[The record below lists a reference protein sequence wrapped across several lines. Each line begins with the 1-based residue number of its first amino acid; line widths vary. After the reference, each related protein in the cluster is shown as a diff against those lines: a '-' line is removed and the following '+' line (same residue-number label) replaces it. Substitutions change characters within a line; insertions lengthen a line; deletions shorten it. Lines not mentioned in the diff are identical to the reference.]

1 MWLFRPIKKLV
12 HENAFVFLVAL
23 VRGLHPKRAVIL
35 EKTAVQCAGNDN
47 PESEAARI
55 LRKFVRNCLDCAE
68 KQLNVVVSGP
78 QTTGG
83 YSYYPGGQRTDRMV
97 DFIGLCLLTRQMD
110 ACRSFLDRIWNVS
123 GELVDK
129 FNTIYTPLIPELCKL
144 LQKTN
149 TDVCS
154 PPFTDFFRLVISYYL
169 CHLLGTK
176 GQHIQLARK
185 IGCGCGDCQEL
196 DQFIAGKGSQ
206 HTFCLVQKRRSHLE
220 YQMNSARDL
229 VTHET
234 RRYGSPHS
242 LVVTKTRAAAV
253 ASTWDYRLQVIN
265 GTFNA
270 IGAKNVEKIM
280 GNRFV
285 DVCKAMKGE
294 AAFRLDEPVVQRQE
308 QNVSGSASMLTS
320 NRTTNRTNSVIG
332 EKRKH
337 EPEVIELS
345 D

>member
-1 MWLFRPIKKLV
+1 
-12 HENAFVFLVAL
+12 
-23 VRGLHPKRAVIL
+23 
-35 EKTAVQCAGNDN
+35 
-47 PESEAARI
+47 
-55 LRKFVRNCLDCAE
+55 
-68 KQLNVVVSGP
+68 
-78 QTTGG
+78 
-83 YSYYPGGQRTDRMV
+83 
-97 DFIGLCLLTRQMD
+97 
-110 ACRSFLDRIWNVS
+110 
-123 GELVDK
+123 
-129 FNTIYTPLIPELCKL
+129 
-144 LQKTN
+144 
-149 TDVCS
+149 
-154 PPFTDFFRLVISYYL
+154 
-169 CHLLGTK
+169 
-176 GQHIQLARK
+176 
-185 IGCGCGDCQEL
+185 
-196 DQFIAGKGSQ
+196 
-206 HTFCLVQKRRSHLE
+206 
-220 YQMNSARDL
+220 
-229 VTHET
+229 
-234 RRYGSPHS
+234 
-242 LVVTKTRAAAV
+242 VVTKTRAAAV